1 VGSIPTKGSAKVIT
15 GGNMANEKKKR
26 KNAAY
31 AKMLWEKAQLRAA
44 TATEQLDKSVA
55 VILQYK
61 EELAPEAL
69 SDALAQVEKQRGEV
83 KDYLL
88 KERDKFGQRIQEIGE
103 QYFRELLLDDALFQK
118 LKADLI
124 ENPEED

>member
-1 VGSIPTKGSAKVIT
+1 
-15 GGNMANEKKKR
+15 MANEKKKR
-26 KNAAY
+26 KSAAY

-44 TATEQLDKSVA
+44 TATGQLDKSVA

-61 EELAPEAL
+61 DELAPAAL
-69 SDALAQVEKQRGEV
+69 TDALTQVEKQRGEV

-88 KERDKFGQRIQEIGE
+88 KERDKFGQRIDEIGE
-103 QYFRELLLDDALFQK
+103 KYFRELLLDDALFQK
-118 LKADLI
+118 LKTDLI